1 MNEILQPKGII
12 TLDSSIVAVRRSTE
26 EQTSLE
32 AMFIEIFEHR
42 FSFNE
47 VIGLKVDSFAPE
59 SPCLTFDMRPEL
71 VGSYLH
77 NRLHGGVIATALD
90 TVGGFAVAVAIAEK
104 HANETAEQIVMR
116 FGCFGTIDLRVDYLQ
131 QGIGRSFCASAKV
144 VRLGGRIASVQMELK
159 NDADLLIAIGTA
171 AYVIS

>member
-1 MNEILQPKGII
+1 M
-12 TLDSSIVAVRRSTE
+12 DSSIAAVRRSPE
-26 EQTSLE
+26 EQASLE
-32 AMFIEIFEHR
+32 AMFREIFEHR

-47 VIGLKVDSFAPE
+47 VIGLRVESFAPE
-59 SPCLTFDMRPEL
+59 SPRLTFDMRPEL

-90 TVGGFAVAVAIAEK
+90 TVGGFAVAVAVTEK
-104 HANETAEQIVMR
+104 HANETAEQIVTR
-116 FGCFGTIDLRVDYLQ
+116 FGRFGTIDLRVDYLR
-131 QGIGRSFCASAKV
+131 QGIGRSFHASAKV

-159 NDADLLIAIGTA
+159 NDVDLLIATGTA

>member
-1 MNEILQPKGII
+1 M
-12 TLDSSIVAVRRSTE
+12 DSSIIAVRRSPE
-26 EQTSLE
+26 EQVSLE
-32 AMFIEIFEHR
+32 AMFIEIFERR
-42 FSFNE
+42 FRFNA
-47 VIGLKVDSFAPE
+47 VIGLRVESFDPE
-59 SPCLTFDMRPEL
+59 SPRLTFDMRPEL

-90 TVGGFAVAVAIAEK
+90 TVGGFAVTLAIAEK

-116 FGCFGTIDLRVDYLQ
+116 FARFGTIDLRVDYLH
-131 QGIGRSFCASAKV
+131 QGIGSSFHASAKV

-159 NDADLLIAIGTA
+159 NDADLLIATGTA